1 MPFELVGVF
10 CCGVY
15 RKHFFMEDLTKTW
28 SKLSLNEREG
38 SGLTLRNNLRSSG
51 FLLATKFLTRRV
63 LNMEAVGRTFSQ
75 LWRSTSGFKI
85 RSLEGHIVLFVF
97 SNPGDITRIIQSEPW
112 CFDKHLVVLEKYD
125 NDVPF
130 QELQFLRASFWVQ
143 VHDIPVR
150 FMSKAIAEEIC
161 DIIGEICRSIGGV
174 DEDGGSFIR
183 VKVNLDISLPLCRVG
198 WCPRRMEISFR

>member
-1 MPFELVGVF
+1 
-10 CCGVY
+10 
-15 RKHFFMEDLTKTW
+15 
-28 SKLSLNEREG
+28 
-38 SGLTLRNNLRSSG
+38 
-51 FLLATKFLTRRV
+51 
-63 LNMEAVGRTFSQ
+63 MEAVGRTFSQ

-97 SNPGDITRIIQSEPW
+97 SNPGVITRIIQSEPW

-161 DIIGEICRSIGGV
+161 DIIGEVCRSIGGV

-183 VKVNLDISLPLCRVG
+183 VKVNLDISLPLCRGRLVSSENG
-198 WCPRRMEISFR
+198 NKF